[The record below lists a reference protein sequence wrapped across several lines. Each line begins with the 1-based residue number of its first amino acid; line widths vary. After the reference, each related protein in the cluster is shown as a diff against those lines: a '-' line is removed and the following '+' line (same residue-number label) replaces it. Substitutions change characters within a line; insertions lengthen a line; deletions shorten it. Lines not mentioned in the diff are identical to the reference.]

1 VNPYIRDA
9 LLRDEGL
16 RLKTYRC
23 TAGKL
28 TIGVGRNLDDNGI
41 TREEAFY
48 LLNNDIAAVHAD
60 LTRKF
65 PWYGSLDEVREA
77 VVLNMAFNLGITK
90 FSQFY
95 QTIAAIARADY
106 ADAADRMRKSLWAR
120 QVGARAERL
129 AKQMETGRL
138 R

>member
-9 LLRDEGL
+9 LVQDEGL

-77 VVLNMAFNLGITK
+77 
-90 FSQFY
+90 
-95 QTIAAIARADY
+95 
-106 ADAADRMRKSLWAR
+106 
-120 QVGARAERL
+120 RL
-129 AKQMETGRL
+129 APIVDFKGRRSPEGL
-138 R
+138 PGGNSDVSAVPEA